1 MKTSKWAKQFAEII
15 RAEPRVLDL
24 LGEAARVDASGKHW
38 CANAFFY
45 DKIKPRLTD
54 LIGWFRGHKD
64 GPAVCRLRLTA
75 RQKSPLGIV
84 NMLEWSRAQ
93 EEDDKVKKPIPERE
107 KHLHSSDAYDLVYD
121 LIYTTLPDCK
131 GCGCMR

>member
-24 LGEAARVDASGKHW
+24 H
-38 CANAFFY
+38 AFFY

-54 LIGWFRGHKD
+54 LIGWDRGHKD
-64 GPAVCRLRLTA
+64 GPAVCRLRE
-75 RQKSPLGIV
+75 KSPLGIV

-131 GCGCMR
+131 DCGCMR